1 MGFKDKLLNI
11 LLFPP
16 RLFAGL
22 NDKRLTL
29 YAGILL
35 IGIIDLFVPDFLG
48 TYKLLFTGIPIESVS
63 WNTLIAIGVVVL
75 LGVVDTVFFS
85 VPLYDLFKWL
95 KKREDKPHDASPV
108 KIMKVYIMSHFL
120 IVPVNVLF
128 HYLFF
133 SSITANSGA
142 LITNLY
148 LAYFFVILV
157 WSSAIVSRGINTLFS
172 FNPIFKRLTFIVVFT
187 WNFLLGMVF
196 ELQILN
202 WLLKLFKQA

>member
-16 RLFAGL
+16 KLFAGL

-35 IGIIDLFVPDFLG
+35 IGIIDLFIPDFMG
-48 TYKLLFTGIPIESVS
+48 TYKLLFTGISSDSVS
-63 WNTLIAIGVVVL
+63 WNMLVAAGVVVL

-95 KKREDKPHDASPV
+95 KKREDKPHNASSV

-120 IVPVNVLF
+120 IVPVNVLM
-128 HYLFF
+128 HYSLFKGV
-133 SSITANSGA
+133 TENSGA

-148 LAYFFVILV
+148 LVYFFIILV

-172 FNPIFKRLTFIVVFT
+172 FNPILRRLTFIVVFT
-187 WNFLLGMVF
+187 WNFLFGMVF

-202 WLLKLFKQA
+202 WLLKLFRQT

>member
-16 RLFAGL
+16 KLFAGL
-22 NDKRLTL
+22 SDKRLTL

-35 IGIIDLFVPDFLG
+35 IGIIDLFMPDFMD
-48 TYKLLFTGIPIESVS
+48 TYKQLFTGISSDSVS
-63 WNTLIAIGVVVL
+63 WNILIAVGIVVL

-95 KKREDKPHDASPV
+95 KKREDKPHNASSV
-108 KIMKVYIMSHFL
+108 KIIKVYIMSHFL
-120 IVPVNVLF
+120 IVPINVLM

-133 SSITANSGA
+133 SGVTENSGA

-148 LAYFFVILV
+148 LAYFFLILV
-157 WSSAIVSRGINTLFS
+157 WSSAIVARGINTLFS
-172 FNPIFKRLTFIVVFT
+172 FNPVFKRLTFIIVFT

>member
-16 RLFAGL
+16 KLFAGL

-29 YAGILL
+29 YAGILF
-35 IGIIDLFVPDFLG
+35 IGIIDLFIPDFMG
-48 TYKLLFTGIPIESVS
+48 TYKLLFTGISSDSVS
-63 WNTLIAIGVVVL
+63 WNTLVAAGVVVL
-75 LGVVDTVFFS
+75 LGVVDTMFFS

-95 KKREDKPHDASPV
+95 KKREDKPHNASSV

-120 IVPVNVLF
+120 IVPVNVLM
-128 HYLFF
+128 HYSLFRGV
-133 SSITANSGA
+133 TENSGA
-142 LITNLY
+142 LITNIY
-148 LAYFFVILV
+148 LVYFFIILV

-172 FNPIFKRLTFIVVFT
+172 FNPILRRLTFIVVFT

-202 WLLKLFKQA
+202 WLLKLFRQT